1 MLGSRIRAN
10 EASIFS
16 GTDAGESAAKVQAM
30 SRKDALLKLR
40 QVLIHRRDAM
50 RRVLEGDLTAL
61 AELGMSSGDLAD
73 AALDSAHEEVTSQMA
88 EVEGRELVQ
97 IEEALQ
103 RFDDKTYGLCVEC
116 EKPVPLARLQAL
128 PYARY
133 CINCQ
138 RLAEKNNSG
147 GWSGRTGHT
156 YDSGIAA
163 HESY

>member
-1 MLGSRIRAN
+1 
-10 EASIFS
+10 
-16 GTDAGESAAKVQAM
+16 M

-61 AELGMSSGDLAD
+61 AELSLASGDLAD
-73 AALDSAHEEVTSQMA
+73 ATLDSAHEEVTSQMA

-103 RFDDKTYGLCVEC
+103 RFSDKSYGLCVEC

-133 CINCQ
+133 CIECQ
-138 RLAEKNNSG
+138 RLSEKNSG
-147 GWSGRTGHT
+147 GGWTGRTGHA
-156 YDSGIAA
+156 YDSNVA
-163 HESY
+163 EPY

>member
-1 MLGSRIRAN
+1 
-10 EASIFS
+10 
-16 GTDAGESAAKVQAM
+16 M

-40 QVLIHRRDAM
+40 QVLIHRRDAI

-61 AELGMSSGDLAD
+61 AELSLASGDLAD
-73 AALDSAHEEVTSQMA
+73 AALDTAHEEVTSQMA

-103 RFDDKTYGLCVEC
+103 RFDDKSYGLCVEC

-128 PYARY
+128 PYARF

-138 RLAEKNNSG
+138 RIAEKSSGG
-147 GWSGRTGHT
+147 GWSGRTGHA
-156 YDSGIAA
+156 YDSNVT
-163 HESY
+163 SDF

>member
-1 MLGSRIRAN
+1 
-10 EASIFS
+10 
-16 GTDAGESAAKVQAM
+16 M

-61 AELGMSSGDLAD
+61 AELGMASGDLAD

-103 RFDDKTYGLCVEC
+103 RFGDKTYGLCVEC

-128 PYARY
+128 PYARF
-133 CINCQ
+133 CIGCQ
-138 RLAEKNNSG
+138 RLAEKSSTT
-147 GWSGRTGHT
+147 GWTPRAGQT
-156 YDSGIAA
+156 YDSNVAA
-163 HESY
+163 HEQY

>member
-1 MLGSRIRAN
+1 
-10 EASIFS
+10 
-16 GTDAGESAAKVQAM
+16 M

-103 RFDDKTYGLCVEC
+103 RFADKSYGLCVEC

-128 PYARY
+128 PYARC
-133 CINCQ
+133 CIGCQ
-138 RLAEKNNSG
+138 RLSEKSSTT
-147 GWSGRTGHT
+147 GWTPRAGQT
-156 YDSGIAA
+156 YDSSVAA
-163 HESY
+163 HEQY

>member
-1 MLGSRIRAN
+1 
-10 EASIFS
+10 
-16 GTDAGESAAKVQAM
+16 M
-30 SRKDALLKLR
+30 SRNDALLKLR
-40 QVLIHRRDAM
+40 QVLIQRRDAM

-61 AELGMSSGDLAD
+61 AELGSTSGDLAD

-103 RFDDKTYGLCVEC
+103 RFEDKSYGLCVEC

-128 PYARY
+128 PYARF
-133 CINCQ
+133 CIECQ
-138 RLAEKNNSG
+138 RQAEKSG
-147 GWSGRTGHT
+147 GGGWTSRGGHT

-163 HESY
+163 HEPY

>member
-1 MLGSRIRAN
+1 
-10 EASIFS
+10 
-16 GTDAGESAAKVQAM
+16 M
-30 SRKDALLKLR
+30 SRKDALMKLR

-61 AELGMSSGDLAD
+61 AELGMASGDLAD

-103 RFDDKTYGLCVEC
+103 RFDDNTYGLCVEC

-133 CINCQ
+133 CITCQ
-138 RLAEKNNSG
+138 RMSEKNNSA
-147 GWSGRTGHT
+147 GWSTRSGQA
-156 YDSGIAA
+156 YDSGMTAY
-163 HESY
+163 EQY

>member
-1 MLGSRIRAN
+1 
-10 EASIFS
+10 
-16 GTDAGESAAKVQAM
+16 M
-30 SRKDALLKLR
+30 SRNDALLKLR
-40 QVLIHRRDAM
+40 QVLIQRRDAM

-61 AELGMSSGDLAD
+61 AELGNSSGDLAD

-103 RFDDKTYGLCVEC
+103 RFEDKSYGLCVEC

-128 PYARY
+128 PYARF
-133 CINCQ
+133 CIECQ
-138 RLAEKNNSG
+138 RLAEKSSPG
-147 GWSGRTGHT
+147 GWTNRSGHT

-163 HESY
+163 HETY

>member
-1 MLGSRIRAN
+1 
-10 EASIFS
+10 
-16 GTDAGESAAKVQAM
+16 M

-61 AELGMSSGDLAD
+61 AELGMSGDLAD

-138 RLAEKNNSG
+138 RLAEKSGGG
-147 GWSGRTGHT
+147 GWSSRGGHA

>member
-1 MLGSRIRAN
+1 
-10 EASIFS
+10 
-16 GTDAGESAAKVQAM
+16 M
-30 SRKDALLKLR
+30 SRKDALIKLR

-61 AELGMSSGDLAD
+61 AELGMASGDLAD

-103 RFDDKTYGLCVEC
+103 RFADKTYGLCVEC

-128 PYARY
+128 PYARF
-133 CINCQ
+133 CIGCQ
-138 RLAEKNNSG
+138 RVAEKSSSA
-147 GWSGRTGHT
+147 GWSARAGHT
-156 YDSGIAA
+156 YDSNIPA
-163 HESY
+163 HEQY